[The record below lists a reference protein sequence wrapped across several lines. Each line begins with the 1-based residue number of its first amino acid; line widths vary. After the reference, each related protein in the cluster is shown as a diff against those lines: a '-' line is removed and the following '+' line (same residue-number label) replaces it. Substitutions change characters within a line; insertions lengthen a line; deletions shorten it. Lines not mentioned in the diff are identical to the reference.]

1 MYFYGSH
8 NNSFYGFVNSW
19 FLSNAFKKFY
29 KYGLKIETYIPI
41 TLTLK
46 KIQVKKVNSQCKM
59 DFTML
64 ATSNVTIFKKMF
76 MDFFLLV
83 DLKDMFKIFWG
94 SYFVGS
100 IILKMKKSSRK
111 RSFIFLRMKMKTSK
125 LTKSFLYLN

>member
-1 MYFYGSH
+1 
-8 NNSFYGFVNSW
+8 
-19 FLSNAFKKFY
+19 
-29 KYGLKIETYIPI
+29 
-41 TLTLK
+41 
-46 KIQVKKVNSQCKM
+46 
-59 DFTML
+59 ML